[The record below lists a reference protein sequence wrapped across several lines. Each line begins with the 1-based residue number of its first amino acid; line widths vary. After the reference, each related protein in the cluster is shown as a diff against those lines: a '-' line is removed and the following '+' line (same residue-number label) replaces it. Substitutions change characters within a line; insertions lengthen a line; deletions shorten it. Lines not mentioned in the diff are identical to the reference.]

1 MLTIQGKQYITISEA
16 SKLTGYHPDHIQK
29 LATENKIEATKIVCT
44 WAISQESIVQ
54 YKQSEKGHKRLSKA
68 QKVDGLKMYQKAFG
82 LGHKMRKSPDGRVYC
97 IHCQET
103 IKNISKENLSCKK
116 Q

>member
-1 MLTIQGKQYITISEA
+1 MNVTCKEAAELMSYTMQAVRYYLKTNQIKGEKINNKWYADKQSVLRFLSRPE
-16 SKLTGYHPDHIQK
+16 
-29 LATENKIEATKIVCT
+29 KIE
-44 WAISQESIVQ
+44 
-54 YKQSEKGHKRLSKA
+54 L
-68 QKVDGLKMYQKAFG
+68 

-103 IKNISKENLSCKK
+103 IKNISKGDLSCQK